1 MSDTQITLEF
11 LANTDGLKAAA
22 QQMQLLGNISKEQ
35 YAQFIKLGAENE
47 KMLKQQAAAQKLLS
61 ATAQNTAGSA
71 KLLNDN
77 FRQFNQTI
85 VQGNLNI
92 VIQQFSQVTTQI
104 SAIGKQTADTTEK
117 VKKMADT
124 KPLNQL
130 VEGLKEVTKVL
141 STAKE
146 VAASMGT
153 ETTGLQAAITD
164 LQTATDV
171 MSKVQDGYNALMEK
185 NGLFTKAASAIQSVY
200 TTVVGTSTG
209 ALKVFRIALA
219 STGILAAVAVL
230 AELVLNW
237 DKYRKLITGTGDE
250 LVKLS
255 PKQAQHNQLIAAA
268 NQQAGKE
275 IATMQVLRNTMLNE
289 QLPRKERLKALTQFN
304 LAAADGNKIMV
315 SEMDNRSRINQQI
328 QKQTDLILA
337 LATVKAAEEL
347 ITKKVSEKLQLEA
360 KQREES
366 YIKQQKAIESH
377 KKLIGLDKTDESGSM
392 THVANTNIANA
403 EMEVIV
409 HKNASD
415 EIIKNKQNE
424 IDILLTLI
432 DEYQD
437 KYKKTLLDTSATQPA
452 TNTTSFNEENAR
464 SFAAANQKWIAEQKE
479 GIQELID
486 AEEERRL
493 HLQQGSDE
501 EVAAYKNVIEL
512 KKQMAELDYGFTQP
526 EKLKLTLTQ
535 LEDEYQTYYGNVLQG
550 RMQSNQKG
558 LDELKLNHDLQ
569 LKLQQDFGLTQQQ
582 VDDDYAASG
591 FATFKEYEE
600 KKRAELQNTADKM
613 AENQKLLAQAE
624 SAMQQFMFDSIQQ
637 LSDAAFDNM
646 KEARDQQLTT
656 TLESMEKQKQL
667 ELSNKNLTEQ
677 QKKDI
682 EDKYRRMEAEAKK
695 KAWKA
700 DQQAKAE
707 QALINGF
714 LAFTMSLAQQGVP
727 AGLITGAIALATAGV
742 QAGIILSKPVPQF
755 ARGGKN
761 IPAGMKLV
769 GEEGPELLWTP
780 GGETVIPHGDTA
792 KILQAWSIPVPH
804 VNPALKTDMAI
815 AAALPA
821 GIDYNKLAVV
831 LAQELRNNPSV
842 NISMDNAGFAMHLL
856 QRNKTVQLLNN
867 RYSA

>member
-11 LANTDGLKAAA
+11 LANTDALKAAT

-47 KMLKQQAAAQKLLS
+47 KMLKQQAAAQQALGTSFKSSINEAKAFAEQFRQLNNLIVSQSLLQFNTDFKQVVAQLSNGSARFNDIS
-61 ATAQNTAGSA
+61 ATLQRIVDVLEILRNKTDDLGQANHS
-71 KLLNDN
+71 LNDSYAKIS
-77 FRQFNQTI
+77 TA
-85 VQGNLNI
+85 VEVLNKI
-92 VIQQFSQVTTQI
+92 HETSTNIF
-104 SAIGKQTADTTEK
+104 GK
-117 VKKMADT
+117 
-124 KPLNQL
+124 
-130 VEGLKEVTKVL
+130 EGLAVNSLAVAQ
-141 STAKE
+141 SAYTA
-146 VAASMGT
+146 
-153 ETTGLQAAITD
+153 
-164 LQTATDV
+164 
-171 MSKVQDGYNALMEK
+171 
-185 NGLFTKAASAIQSVY
+185 
-200 TTVVGTSTG
+200 VVGQSTG
-209 ALKVFRIALA
+209 ALKLFRQALAVTGIGAAVLLVYELATNWLNLGSAADTAADSLDKVLVAQQQTISVTTKANESVAREISYAEILRNAINDQNLPRRERIKALVEYNKSAETGNRIA
-219 STGILAAVAVL
+219 
-230 AELVLNW
+230 
-237 DKYRKLITGTGDE
+237 IT
-250 LVKLS
+250 
-255 PKQAQHNQLIAAA
+255 
-268 NQQAGKE
+268 E
-275 IATMQVLRNTMLNE
+275 IDNYKKVNE
-289 QLPRKERLKALTQFN
+289 Q
-304 LAAADGNKIMV
+304 I
-315 SEMDNRSRINQQI
+315 SRQI
-328 QKQTDLILA
+328 DLLQA
-337 LATVKAAEEL
+337 MAFVKAAQQVLSQKIEE
-347 ITKKVSEKLQLEA
+347 QLALEL
-360 KQREES
+360 KSR
-366 YIKQQKAIESH
+366 
-377 KKLIGLDKTDESGSM
+377 
-392 THVANTNIANA
+392 VANDAYQKEKAKEFENSAKGLAGDYDMTKRISDLKKSTHESSKQISSQEIANKQS
-403 EMEVIV
+403 EIEIV
-409 HKNASD
+409 KSL
-415 EIIKNKQNE
+415 IKVYQEQYKS
-424 IDILLTLI
+424 LLINTAAVVSTT
-432 DEYQD
+432 
-437 KYKKTLLDTSATQPA
+437 KT
-452 TNTTSFNEENAR
+452 NFNEENAR

-486 AEEERRL
+486 AGEERRL
-493 HLQQGSDE
+493 HLQQGSNE

-624 SAMQQFMFDSIQQ
+624 SAIQQFMFDSIQQ

-646 KEARDQQLTT
+646 KEARDQQLNT

-755 ARGGKN
+755 AKGGKN

-769 GEEGPELLWTP
+769 GEQGPELLWTP

-821 GIDYNKLAVV
+821 GIDYTKLAAV

-856 QRNKTVQLLNN
+856 QKNKNVQLLNN